1 MDGVATLDGALTMI
15 RFSPSAASDRP
26 LRVLCLGA
34 HSDDI
39 EIGCAGT
46 LLRWLEEFKQL
57 EVLWVVFAATGDRV
71 EEARSSAAQLLN
83 VAASQEII
91 LGDFADGR
99 IQAEFD
105 RAKNF
110 VTTLS
115 QRMRPDV
122 VFTHRI
128 EDRHQD
134 HRIVAELTWQTWR
147 DHLILEYEI
156 PKYEGDL
163 GQPNV
168 YVPISAAHRDRK
180 LQHLNEHFATQRS
193 KVWFRDE
200 TFDAMMRL
208 RAIECRAPSGYAEA
222 FHARKLTL

>member
-1 MDGVATLDGALTMI
+1 MI
-15 RFSPSAASDRP
+15 RLEPKAASDGR
-26 LRVLCLGA
+26 LRVLCIGA

-46 LLRWLEEFKQL
+46 LMRWLEEFQSI
-57 EVLWVVFAATGDRV
+57 EVLWVVYSATGDRAR
-71 EEARSSAAQLLN
+71 EAQISAERLLGRAAGKQL
-83 VAASQEII
+83 VF
-91 LGDFADGR
+91 GDFIDGR
-99 IQAEFD
+99 IQAEFE
-105 RAKNF
+105 RAKDF
-110 VTTLS
+110 TAELS
-115 QRMRPDV
+115 RRMNPDV
-122 VFTHRI
+122 VLTHRI

-134 HRIVAELTWQTWR
+134 HRIVGELTWQTWR
-147 DHLILEYEI
+147 DHLVLEYEI

-168 YVPISAAHRDRK
+168 YVPISAAHREQK
-180 LQHLNEHFATQRS
+180 LRHLSEHFATQRS
-193 KVWFRDE
+193 KGWFRDE